1 MLANLVDVIP
11 TGVISIGP
19 SQTAPLNSVERESQK
34 ARVDLWRTA
43 FLLSESM
50 FGSLVIRHARP
61 GDGDGL
67 ARLWIDMCDY
77 YADLAPEH
85 FQLPAREGLI
95 EWFEADLTADP
106 PDAIS
111 LVGEVDGRI
120 VGWIWAHILAPR
132 EDAHQQLLRELSE
145 TRLVVEALVVER
157 PFWRQGIGTQLMRAV
172 EDWASAKGATLST
185 VDTYVHSPVS
195 MPFYEHGMGY
205 SPRRVT
211 FQKRLPGASEPG

>member
-1 MLANLVDVIP
+1 MTPRPVSGRVRRLRLTRP
-11 TGVISIGP
+11 RGG
-19 SQTAPLNSVERESQK
+19 RK

-50 FGSLVIRHARP
+50 FASLVIRNARP
-61 GDGDGL
+61 GDGDEL
-67 ARLWIDMCDY
+67 ARLWIDMCDF

-85 FQLPAREGLI
+85 FQLPPKEGLT

-106 PDAIS
+106 PEDAIS
-111 LVGEVDGRI
+111 LVGEADGRI
-120 VGWIWAHILAPR
+120 IGWIWARILAPR

-157 PFWRQGIGTQLMRAV
+157 AFWRQGIGTQLMRAV

-185 VDTYVHSPVS
+185 ADTYVNSPVS
-195 MPFYEHGMGY
+195 MPFYEYGMGY

-211 FQKRLPGASEPG
+211 FQKRLPGTSESG

>member
-1 MLANLVDVIP
+1 
-11 TGVISIGP
+11 
-19 SQTAPLNSVERESQK
+19 
-34 ARVDLWRTA
+34 
-43 FLLSESM
+43 M
-50 FGSLVIRHARP
+50 FGSLVIRNALP
-61 GDGDGL
+61 GDGDEL

-85 FQLPAREGLI
+85 FQLPPKEGLT

-106 PDAIS
+106 PEDAIS
-111 LVGEVDGRI
+111 LVGEADGRI
-120 VGWIWAHILAPR
+120 IGWIWAHILAPR

-185 VDTYVHSPVS
+185 ADTYVHSPVS

-211 FQKRLPGASEPG
+211 FQKRLPGTSESG